1 MEDGLACFAFHQPS
15 KLGRPKLLSNIFEH
29 LEIAISIQDQELE
42 VLRTAGDKP
51 GCFLIEV
58 LNDAT
63 LTSSQ
68 IVVTVLE
75 GHL

>member
-1 MEDGLACFAFHQPS
+1 MEDGLACFGFHQPS
-15 KLGRPKLLSNIFEH
+15 KLGRPKLLSYIFEL

-42 VLRTAGDKP
+42 VLRTTGNKP
-51 GCFLIEV
+51 GRFLIEV